1 MNLPTI
7 VMIDSSPEAAEMV
20 RFALWKSN
28 LRCTFKVY
36 ADAAAAARCM
46 LQQRRRAS
54 DEPAPALV
62 LLESDL
68 DYTDG
73 LDVLRDLRA
82 DARFAEVPVVVF
94 PSYDMEGSEAAFAA
108 GATEYRPKPVD
119 AELYV
124 RTIAEF
130 YHRWCVGSGSN
141 GRNDRN
147 DRNERMPSASSQ
159 HPGRRRSDR
168 LASPAQ
174 CTKPPLMNLIGS
186 ASMAAMSRSRP
197 C

>member
-1 MNLPTI
+1 MTLPTI

-28 LRCTFKVY
+28 LRCTFRVY
-36 ADAAAAARCM
+36 ADAATAARCM

-54 DEPAPALV
+54 DEPAPQLI

-68 DYTDG
+68 DYADG

-82 DARFAEVPVVVF
+82 DPRFGEVPVVVF
-94 PSYDMEGSEAAFAA
+94 PSYDMEGSEAALAA

-130 YHRWCVGSGSN
+130 YHRFCMSPTSSG
-141 GRNDRN
+141 
-147 DRNERMPSASSQ
+147 RNERLPSATAQ

-168 LASPAQ
+168 MAASAQ
-174 CTKPPLMNLIGS
+174 CTNPPLMNLTGS
-186 ASMAAMSRSRP
+186 ASIAAMSRSRP

>member
-1 MNLPTI
+1 MPQVMNVPTI

-36 ADAAAAARCM
+36 PDAAAAARCM

-54 DEPAPALV
+54 DEPAPSLI

-82 DARFAEVPVVVF
+82 DQRFAEVPVVVF
-94 PSYDMEGSEAAFAA
+94 PSYDMEGSDAAFAA

-130 YHRWCVGSGSN
+130 YQRWCAGTTSG
-141 GRNDRN
+141 G
-147 DRNERMPSASSQ
+147 RNERMPSASAG

-174 CTKPPLMNLIGS
+174 CTKPPLMNLTGS
-186 ASMAAMSRSRP
+186 ASIAAMSRSRP